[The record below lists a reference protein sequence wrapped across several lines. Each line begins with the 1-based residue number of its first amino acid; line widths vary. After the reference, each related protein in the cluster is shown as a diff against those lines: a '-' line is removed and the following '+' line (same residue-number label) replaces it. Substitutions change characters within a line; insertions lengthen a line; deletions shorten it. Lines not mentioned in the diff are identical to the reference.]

1 MPKKTVRE
9 MTDLERKHYS
19 LSARVFHAVIMGSA
33 ILGLVAFCIGM
44 GLYTLALVH
53 RNIDEAFNLT
63 RSAGSI
69 LTKVSYID
77 PLIEEVLDVWDTMS
91 QEERQETGSEAYRE
105 RFSSV
110 QERSDW
116 QTVLSVLNDFRES
129 SDVNDIYLAMY
140 ERENSALVYL
150 ADPDPSEYHFD
161 PGEWE
166 VVESKEIEKF
176 LTWDGDG
183 KLYDISDTEKYGWMC
198 TAGVPV
204 RNAEGETI
212 AFVLADVTLSEMA
225 GQMKAFLYQYIVAMS
240 ITTLLLGLLFT
251 WHMKKTLVNPINSIA
266 EAAQAYVQA
275 KHDGAETTEFF
286 SNLNIRTGDE
296 VENLSFVMADMERDL
311 ADYIE
316 NLTEVTAEKERIST
330 ELDLA
335 RRIQKH
341 MLPNIF
347 PPFPER
353 NDFDIYATMNPAKEV
368 GGDFY
373 DYFLLDK
380 DHVALVIADV
390 SGKGI
395 PAAMFMMRAKAAIG
409 NAARTGISTDKILTE
424 VNNFLCEGNEAEMFV
439 TVWIG
444 IIDLTTGVMQCSN
457 AGHEYPVLY
466 RAGEKYE
473 LLKDRHSLVLAAME
487 DAPMSSYEI
496 RFNKGDRLFVYTDG
510 ATEAI
515 NKNCEAYGTRRI
527 VTKLNTL
534 RHVSEEQALHALH
547 HDIDMFVGGTE
558 QFDDIT
564 LMGFTYLGTPS
575 ENFQST
581 DISDNFNDS

>member
-1 MPKKTVRE
+1 

-19 LSARVFHAVIMGSA
+19 LSARVFHAVIMGSV

-44 GLYTLALVH
+44 GLYTLALVN

-150 ADPDPSEYHFD
+150 ADPDPSEYHFN

-166 VVESKEIEKF
+166 VVESEEIEKF

-311 ADYIE
+311 GDYIE

-395 PAAMFMMRAKAAIG
+395 PAALFMMIA
-409 NAARTGISTDKILTE
+409 KILVQNYAMTSSSPSE
-424 VNNFLCEGNEAEMFV
+424 VLRLLNEQICRQNQEEMFV
-439 TVWIG
+439 TVWLGVLDLKTG
-444 IIDLTTGVMQCSN
+444 ILTASN
-457 AGHEYPVLY
+457 AGHEYPIFKNPD
-466 RAGEKYE
+466 GDFE
-473 LLKDRHSLVLAAME
+473 LLKDKHGFVIGGLEESQYTDYTV
-487 DAPMSSYEI
+487 EI
-496 RFNKGDRLFVYTDG
+496 KPGTKIFLYTDG
-510 ATEAI
+510 VPEATNDADEFFGTDRLLQTLKKA
-515 NKNCEAYGTRRI
+515 KNLTPREVLTEVDRA
-527 VTKLNTL
+527 VK
-534 RHVSEEQALHALH
+534 E
-547 HDIDMFVGGTE
+547 FVGRGP
-558 QFDDIT
+558 QFDDLT
-564 LMGFTYLGTPS
+564 MLCLEYSGP
-575 ENFQST
+575 ENGGEK
-581 DISDNFNDS
+581 I

>member
-1 MPKKTVRE
+1 

-19 LSARVFHAVIMGSA
+19 LSARVFHAVIMGSV

-69 LTKVSYID
+69 LTKVSYVD

-150 ADPDPSEYHFD
+150 ADPDPSEYHFN

-204 RNAEGETI
+204 RDAAGETI

-311 ADYIE
+311 GDYIE

-373 DYFLLDK
+373 DYYLLDK

-395 PAAMFMMRAKAAIG
+395 PAALFMMIA
-409 NAARTGISTDKILTE
+409 KILVQNYAMTSSSPSE
-424 VNNFLCEGNEAEMFV
+424 VLRLLNEQICRQNQEEMFV
-439 TVWIG
+439 TVWLGVLDLKTG
-444 IIDLTTGVMQCSN
+444 ILTASN
-457 AGHEYPVLY
+457 AGHEYPIFKNPD
-466 RAGEKYE
+466 GDFE
-473 LLKDRHSLVLAAME
+473 LLKDKHGFVIGGLEESQYTDYTV
-487 DAPMSSYEI
+487 EI
-496 RFNKGDRLFVYTDG
+496 KPGTKIFLYTDG
-510 ATEAI
+510 VPEATNDADEFFGTDRLLQTLKKA
-515 NKNCEAYGTRRI
+515 KNLTPREVLTEVDRA
-527 VTKLNTL
+527 VK
-534 RHVSEEQALHALH
+534 E
-547 HDIDMFVGGTE
+547 FVGRGP
-558 QFDDIT
+558 QFDDLT
-564 LMGFTYLGTPS
+564 MLCLEYSGP
-575 ENFQST
+575 ENGGEK
-581 DISDNFNDS
+581 I

>member
-1 MPKKTVRE
+1 

-19 LSARVFHAVIMGSA
+19 LSARVFHAVIMGSV

-44 GLYTLALVH
+44 GLYTLALVN

-69 LTKVSYID
+69 LTKVSYVD
-77 PLIEEVLDVWDTMS
+77 PLIEEVLDIWDTMS

-150 ADPDPSEYHFD
+150 ADPDPSEYHFN

-204 RNAEGETI
+204 RDAAGETI

-311 ADYIE
+311 GDYIE

-373 DYFLLDK
+373 DYYLLDK

-395 PAAMFMMRAKAAIG
+395 PAALFMMIA
-409 NAARTGISTDKILTE
+409 KILVQNYAMTSSSPSE
-424 VNNFLCEGNEAEMFV
+424 VLRLLNEQICRQNQEEMFV
-439 TVWIG
+439 TVWLGVLDLKTG
-444 IIDLTTGVMQCSN
+444 ILTASN
-457 AGHEYPVLY
+457 AGHEYPIFKNPD
-466 RAGEKYE
+466 GDFE
-473 LLKDRHSLVLAAME
+473 LLKDKHGFVIGGLEESQYTDYTV
-487 DAPMSSYEI
+487 EI
-496 RFNKGDRLFVYTDG
+496 KPGTKIFLYTDG
-510 ATEAI
+510 VPEATNDADEFFGTERLLQTLKKA
-515 NKNCEAYGTRRI
+515 KNLTPREVLTEVDRA
-527 VTKLNTL
+527 VK
-534 RHVSEEQALHALH
+534 E
-547 HDIDMFVGGTE
+547 FVGRGP
-558 QFDDIT
+558 QFDDLT
-564 LMGFTYLGTPS
+564 MLCLEYSGP
-575 ENFQST
+575 ENGGEK
-581 DISDNFNDS
+581 I